1 MERLKQLF
9 SALVIYRHNMNIL
22 HWKSKGC
29 HFDGLHK
36 LFSDYGD
43 KFNNLID
50 EVAEI
55 MLIEGENPLCFKH
68 CFETASED
76 TRDHLILTGGE
87 NYDSENSAIAV
98 EKMFE
103 TLIDMYTEIAEN
115 NDLSPELQSKF
126 DEHLYWLKLEC
137 RYKNVQ
143 RMK

>member
-1 MERLKQLF
+1 MERLDQLF

-29 HFDGLHK
+29 HFDCLHK
-36 LFSDYGD
+36 LFGDYSD
-43 KFNNLID
+43 KFNDLID

-55 MLIEGENPLCFKH
+55 MLIEGQNPLCFKH

-76 TRDHLILTGGE
+76 TRDHLVLTGAEDYDFE
-87 NYDSENSAIAV
+87 NAATAV
-98 EKMFE
+98 EKMFNM
-103 TLIDMYTEIAEN
+103 LISMYTEIAEN